1 MDAPPSFSHVRTRN
15 RPRVTFKGVGLYSV
29 LTVTTGSN
37 LISTERRDI
46 AALFLLTFC
55 LSTLPAYSGMNPT
68 NPGFPRTSVY
78 GVPSDNN
85 RMSALCVDCHTLAPL
100 HSDNTSKG
108 THFVYR
114 DTTLA
119 HATRNTGTWERLTA
133 WNATTFSMYG
143 GTDPTAPNRPPG
155 TQGEMICESCHNMV
169 RNSGKD
175 KLLAADNVLSDP
187 SGLCMGCHT
196 AGSFGAHHPM
206 TGDQIYTRGNQLLST
221 NPVTNG
227 GSAYSTPLD
236 NASYPG
242 TDKMNCRGCHRPHG
256 AQTATGARVLNRGI
270 SGGVEGGTVNR
281 SASPEIDRQWDVDP
295 SGINRLLTDSTPLCA
310 SCHPQ

>member
-1 MDAPPSFSHVRTRN
+1 MIRN
-15 RPRVTFKGVGLYSV
+15 RDRSRVTFAGIVLYSV
-29 LTVTTGSN
+29 QPVTTGSN
-37 LISTERRDI
+37 FISTARRDI
-46 AALFLLTFC
+46 AALFLLTIC
-55 LSTLPAYSGMNPT
+55 LSTLPANSGMNPA
-68 NPGFPRTSVY
+68 NPGLASTNVY

-85 RMSALCVDCHTLAPL
+85 KMSALCFDCHTLAPL

-114 DTTLA
+114 SG
-119 HATRNTGTWERLTA
+119 HATRNTGTWEKLTA
-133 WNATTFSMYG
+133 WSTTTFSKYG
-143 GTDPTAPNRPPG
+143 GTDPTTPNRPSG
-155 TQGEMICESCHNMV
+155 SQGEMICESCHNMLK
-169 RNSGKD
+169 NSGKD
-175 KLLAADNVLSDP
+175 KLLIADNVFSDP

-221 NPVTNG
+221 NVLTNG

-242 TDKMNCRGCHRPHG
+242 TDKMNCRSCHRPHG
-256 AQTATGARVLNRGI
+256 AQTVTGARILNRGI
-270 SGGVEGGTVNR
+270 SGGVEGATINR
-281 SASPEIDRQWDVDP
+281 SANPEIDRQWDVDP
-295 SGINRLLTDSTPLCA
+295 SGVNRLMTDSTPLCA